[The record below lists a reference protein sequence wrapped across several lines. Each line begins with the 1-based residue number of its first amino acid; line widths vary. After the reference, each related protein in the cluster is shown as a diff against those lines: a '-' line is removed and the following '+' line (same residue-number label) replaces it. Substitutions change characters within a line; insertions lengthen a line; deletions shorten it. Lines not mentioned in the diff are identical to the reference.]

1 MNNKAIAWK
10 TDDHF
15 TAYKT
20 YECSN
25 TYQNAIDIMDDNGE
39 MISVELEDKD
49 FTFIL
54 NPSEK
59 CVMRIENRFNKY
71 SESVMECVR

>member
-1 MNNKAIAWK
+1 MNNRVIVWK
-10 TDDHF
+10 TDKHF

-25 TYQNAIDIMDDNGE
+25 VYQNMIDVLDNHGE
-39 MISVELEDKD
+39 MIKVDLEDKD

-54 NPSEK
+54 NPSE
-59 CVMRIENRFNKY
+59 EFAASN
-71 SESVMECVR
+71 MEIRDLFEDS

>member
-25 TYQNAIDIMDDNGE
+25 TYQNVIDIMDDNGA
-39 MISVELEDKD
+39 MIKVELEDND

-54 NPSEK
+54 NPSEEFAASN
-59 CVMRIENRFNKY
+59 MEIRELFIE
-71 SESVMECVR
+71 ED

>member
-1 MNNKAIAWK
+1 MNNRVIVWK
-10 TDDHF
+10 TDEHF

-25 TYQNAIDIMDDNGE
+25 TYQNMIDVMDNHGE
-39 MISVELEDKD
+39 MIKVDLDDKD

-54 NPSEK
+54 NPSEEF
-59 CVMRIENRFNKY
+59 VASN
-71 SESVMECVR
+71 MEIRDLFKDS

>member
-1 MNNKAIAWK
+1 MNNRAIVWK
-10 TDDHF
+10 TDEHF

-25 TYQNAIDIMDDNGE
+25 VYQNMIDVMDNHGK
-39 MISVELEDKD
+39 MIKVDLADKD

-54 NPSEK
+54 NPSEEFA
-59 CVMRIENRFNKY
+59 VSN
-71 SESVMECVR
+71 MEIRDLFDTL

>member
-25 TYQNAIDIMDDNGE
+25 TYQNAIDIMDDHGE
-39 MISVELEDKD
+39 MIKVELEDKD
-49 FTFIL
+49 FTLIL
-54 NPSEK
+54 NPYEDFMVSNMKIRELFT
-59 CVMRIENRFNKY
+59 E
-71 SESVMECVR
+71 ED